1 MDSLLWNRD
10 IQTNAISQPGTPC
23 LEGCLVN
30 HKIHTCVRPLMSLPQ
45 QQPTSYLPELSK
57 TAGRVESTSAAIWFR
72 YIIHIPCVVSSA
84 AQPYHLVMGAIKRN
98 GKSLHALGNL
108 WTFPIPQLLRW
119 HPTPGTRDLFNNLQ
133 PNRNWEHTWE
143 WSWITSS
150 QSQGYIKDQDI
161 SLQGDND
168 YCFQIFWWLR
178 ANFFPNSLK
187 EKAFTSTEQNIKI
200 TEFRQYKRKRF
211 TCNYT
216 KLKLVA
222 SLQVFNHWL
231 MFF

>member
-1 MDSLLWNRD
+1 M
-10 IQTNAISQPGTPC
+10 
-23 LEGCLVN
+23 
-30 HKIHTCVRPLMSLPQ
+30 
-45 QQPTSYLPELSK
+45 
-57 TAGRVESTSAAIWFR
+57 ESSSAAIWFR

-84 AQPYHLVMGAIKRN
+84 AQPYHLVMGQLRGMERAYIPWVTF
-98 GKSLHALGNL
+98 GHSLSLNYSCGIPPLELGICLITCNL
-108 WTFPIPQLLRW
+108 TE
-119 HPTPGTRDLFNNLQ
+119 TG
-133 PNRNWEHTWE
+133 EHTWE
-143 WSWITSS
+143 LSWITSS

-178 ANFFPNSLK
+178 ANLFPNGLK
-187 EKAFTSTEQNIKI
+187 EKGFTSTEQNIKI
-200 TEFRQYKRKRF
+200 TDFRQYKRKLF
-211 TCNYT
+211 TRNYT